1 MIIVR
6 YADDIVAGFEHEAD
20 ARRFW
25 DAMRTRFEQ
34 FSLELH
40 GEKTRLLEFG
50 RYAIE
55 RRQRNGQGK
64 PQTFNFLGFTFI
76 CGRSRRGAFLLRRHT
91 RRDRMRAALKE
102 LKDEMRRRRHDSLAD
117 QGRWLRSPPLNNRF
131 DFQIMND
138 KTTHF
143 GFQQV
148 AESEKASKVRSVFSS
163 VAGSYDVMNDL
174 MSFGLHRLWKAFT
187 VQLAGVRKGDKV
199 LDVAGGTADLSL
211 AFARKVGPTGQ
222 VWLTDINHAMLS
234 VGRDRVVDKGF
245 LLPVA
250 QCDAEKL
257 PFPDNHFDVVTVAF
271 GLRNMT
277 HKDVAIAEMH
287 RVLKPG
293 GRLLVLEFSKVWK
306 PLAQAYDFYS
316 FKLLPMMGEKV
327 AKDADS
333 YRYLAESIRMHPDQ
347 ESLKDLMQTA
357 GLARVEYFN
366 MTAGVVALHRGYK
379 L

>member
-1 MIIVR
+1 
-6 YADDIVAGFEHEAD
+6 
-20 ARRFW
+20 
-25 DAMRTRFEQ
+25 
-34 FSLELH
+34 
-40 GEKTRLLEFG
+40 
-50 RYAIE
+50 
-55 RRQRNGQGK
+55 
-64 PQTFNFLGFTFI
+64 
-76 CGRSRRGAFLLRRHT
+76 
-91 RRDRMRAALKE
+91 
-102 LKDEMRRRRHDSLAD
+102 
-117 QGRWLRSPPLNNRF
+117 
-131 DFQIMND
+131 MND

-148 AESEKASKVRSVFSS
+148 AESEKAGKVRSVFSS

-174 MSFGLHRLWKAFT
+174 MSLGLHRLWKAFT
-187 VQLAGVRKGDKV
+187 VQIAGVRKGDKV

-211 AFARKVGPTGQ
+211 AFAKKVGPTGQ

-277 HKDVAIAEMH
+277 HKDQAITEMR

-306 PLAQAYDFYS
+306 PLAPAYDFYS

-327 AKDADS
+327 ANDAES

-347 ESLKDLMQTA
+347 ESLKTMMEQA

-366 MTAGVVALHRGYK
+366 MSAGVVALHRGYRV
-379 L
+379 